1 MNSPDTSHP
10 GFKAVPRTGVIFVMT
25 EAAKLGYSAKDPNWV
40 NLGQG
45 APEIEEL
52 DGAPPRL
59 TNIPI
64 EPDDREYAPVDGLL
78 ELKQAVANLY
88 NHRFRAN
95 KKSKYT
101 AQNVSICSGGRLALT
116 RVVSTLGQTNIGHFL
131 PDYTAYEELLGSFS
145 SFAAIP
151 ILLDSKK
158 NYVFSSEEF
167 QREILGRGLSAILLS
182 NPNNPTGK
190 VVSNEN
196 LNNYVTI
203 CRELGCTLI
212 LDEFYSHY
220 VYGLNKLAVS
230 AAEFVDDVDKD
241 PIVIID
247 GLTKNWRYPGL
258 RVSWTVAPKA
268 VIESLAS
275 AGSYLDGGCARPIQR
290 AAAKLI
296 APDQADLEAA
306 AIQKEFLK
314 KRELLTA
321 GLSKLGIKT
330 KPEIVEG
337 AFYCW
342 GDLSALKE
350 PLNTGMGFFQ
360 AALKEQVIVVP
371 GEFFD
376 INPGQRQ
383 AERPSRFKRFARFSF
398 GPKVKSLELGLEKLA
413 RVIGS

>member
-1 MNSPDTSHP
+1 MTLPTTNHP
-10 GFKAVPRTGVIFVMT
+10 GFKTVPRTGVIFVMT
-25 EAAKLGYSAKDPNWV
+25 EAEKSGYSAGDSNWV

-45 APEIEEL
+45 APEIGDL
-52 DGAPPRL
+52 SGAPPRL
-59 TNIPI
+59 TSIPI
-64 EPDDREYAPVDGLL
+64 EPDDREYAPVDGLM
-78 ELKQAVANLY
+78 ELRVAVADLY
-88 NHRFRAN
+88 NQRFRIS

-101 AQNVSICSGGRLALT
+101 YQNVSICSGGRLALT
-116 RVVSTLGQTNIGHFL
+116 RVVSTLGRSNVGHFL

-158 NYVFSSEEF
+158 NYRFTNEELR
-167 QREILGRGLSAILLS
+167 REILGRGLSAILLS

-190 VVSNEN
+190 VVSGEE
-196 LNNYVTI
+196 LQDYVNSS
-203 CRELGCTLI
+203 RELGCTLI

-220 VYGLNKLAVS
+220 VYGLDKVAVS
-230 AAEFVDDVDKD
+230 AGEYVEDVDTD
-241 PIVIID
+241 PVVIID

-258 RVSWTVAPKA
+258 RVSWTVGPKA
-268 VIESLAS
+268 IVESLAS
-275 AGSYLDGGCARPIQR
+275 AGSFLDGGCARPIQR

-296 APDQADLEAA
+296 TVDQANLEAT
-306 AIQKEFLK
+306 AIQSEFIK
-314 KRELLTA
+314 KRELLIA
-321 GLSKLGIKT
+321 GLSSLGIKT
-330 KPEIVEG
+330 KPEKTEG

-342 GDLSALKE
+342 ADLSSLKE

-383 AERPSRFKRFARFSF
+383 AERPSRFKHFARFSF
-398 GPKVKSLELGLEKLA
+398 GPKVESLELGLEKLA
-413 RVIGS
+413 KVINC